1 MLPEVK
7 KIIKTLQGNYKDSQD
22 KEAFLLNIEKNRDR
36 LAESPLILARNTP
49 SQNHY
54 QAFCLL
60 LRIYKNRKMKKI
72 ETEELGG
79 YTRDEW
85 RSMIDAKVVAEVSE
99 EVINFLRDQKINHTE
114 RVHALLSASGASR
127 WIACTPSPRLEESFE
142 NKSSSF
148 AEEGTLAHEFAEFLL
163 TRETEVLPKAY
174 TLKKFKEIT
183 EHKLYT
189 DEMPDQ
195 VQKHVDYV
203 IQQFSEAKRL
213 TPDAVLL
220 IEKKVDITHLIEEG
234 FGTCD
239 VIIIADGTMEVID
252 LKYGM
257 GIRVSAEDNSQLK
270 LYASGALEEYEMLY
284 DIHTVRLTITQPR
297 MDSISSWE
305 ISTEDLIKWGQEVVK
320 PRALKAYAGAGE
332 QVVGD
337 HCHFC
342 KAAPKCKAQLELAK
356 VTAQKA
362 FTDDEVQLIS
372 DEELIDMY
380 AKIPLVKKWFDKVTD
395 HLYQEALDGKK
406 WEGYKLVDG
415 QSRRGWLDEQA
426 AIDVLQAEY
435 DERHYLTTKLK
446 GIGDIE
452 KLVGKKEFPVL
463 LGEVVGF
470 KKTAP
475 SLVPESDKRPALGI
489 DQAKM
494 DYSDDL

>member
-7 KIIKTLQGNYKDSQD
+7 RILKTLQGNYKDSRD

-54 QAFCLL
+54 QAFCVI
-60 LRIYKNRKMKKI
+60 LRIHKNRKMKK
-72 ETEELGG
+72 E
-79 YTRDEW
+79 
-85 RSMIDAKVVAEVSE
+85 
-99 EVINFLRDQKINHTE
+99 INHTE
-114 RVHALLSASGASR
+114 RAHALLSASGASR
-127 WIACTPSPRLEESFE
+127 WIACTPSPRLEENFE

-148 AEEGTLAHEFAEFLL
+148 AEEGTLAHEFAEINLRML
-163 TRETEVLPKAY
+163 TDL
-174 TLKKFKEIT
+174 IT
-183 EHKLYT
+183 EKEYKKAIEPLLAHQLYGGT
-189 DEMPDQ
+189 EMELYIE
-195 VQKHVDYV
+195 KHTDYV
-203 IQQFSEAKRL
+203 LQQFTEAKRL

-252 LKYGM
+252 LKYGT

-320 PRALKAYAGAGE
+320 PKALEAYAGAGE

-342 KAAPKCKAQLELAK
+342 RAAPKCKAQLELAK
-356 VTAQKA
+356 ATAQKA

-380 AKIPLVKKWFDKVTD
+380 AKIPLIKKWFDKVTD

-435 DERHYLTTKLK
+435 DERHYLSTKLK

-494 DYSDDL
+494 DYSEDL

>member
-1 MLPEVK
+1 MFPEVK
-7 KIIKTLQGNYKDSQD
+7 TILKTLQGNYKDSQD
-22 KEAFLLNIEKNRDR
+22 KEAFLIMLEKNRDR

-54 QAFCLL
+54 QAFCVI
-60 LRIYKNRKMKKI
+60 LRIHKNRKMKK
-72 ETEELGG
+72 E
-79 YTRDEW
+79 
-85 RSMIDAKVVAEVSE
+85 
-99 EVINFLRDQKINHTE
+99 INHTE
-114 RVHALLSASGASR
+114 RAHALLSASGASR

-148 AEEGTLAHEFAEFLL
+148 AEEGTLAHEFAEIDLKYRAGVIDSGKYIELL
-163 TRETEVLPKAY
+163 KP
-174 TLKKFKEIT
+174 LKENPLHIA
-183 EHKLYT
+183 
-189 DEMPDQ
+189 EMPEH
-195 VQKHVDYV
+195 VEKHVDYV
-203 IQQFSEAKRL
+203 IQQFTEAKRL

-320 PRALKAYAGAGE
+320 PKALEAYAGAGE

-337 HCHFC
+337 HCLFC

-372 DEELIDMY
+372 DDELIDVY
-380 AKIPLVKKWFDKVTD
+380 AKIPLIKKWFDKVTD
-395 HLYQEALDGKK
+395 YLYQEALGGKK

-415 QSRRGWLDEQA
+415 QSRRGWLNEQA

-435 DERHYLTTKLK
+435 DERHYLSTKLK

-489 DQAKM
+489 DQAKR
-494 DYSDDL
+494 DYSEDL

>member
-1 MLPEVK
+1 
-7 KIIKTLQGNYKDSQD
+7 
-22 KEAFLLNIEKNRDR
+22 
-36 LAESPLILARNTP
+36 
-49 SQNHY
+49 
-54 QAFCLL
+54 
-60 LRIYKNRKMKKI
+60 MKK
-72 ETEELGG
+72 E
-79 YTRDEW
+79 
-85 RSMIDAKVVAEVSE
+85 
-99 EVINFLRDQKINHTE
+99 INHTE
-114 RVHALLSASGASR
+114 RAHALLSASGASR
-127 WIACTPSPRLEESFE
+127 WIDCTPSPRLEESFE

-148 AEEGTLAHEFAEFLL
+148 AEEGTLAHEFAEFFLRCFTGDKDGSDAIEDL
-163 TRETEVLPKAY
+163 
-174 TLKKFKEIT
+174 EILRNQ
-183 EHKLYT
+183 EYYS
-189 DEMPDQ
+189 DEMELH

-203 IQQFSEAKRL
+203 IQQFTEAERL

-220 IEKKVDITHLIEEG
+220 IEKKVDITHLIEDG

-305 ISTEDLIKWGQEVVK
+305 ISTEDLIKWGQDVVK
-320 PRALKAYAGAGE
+320 PKALEAYAGAGE
-332 QVVGD
+332 QVVGE

-342 KAAPKCKAQLELAK
+342 RAAPKCKAQLELAK
-356 VTAQKA
+356 ATAQKA

-380 AKIPLVKKWFDKVTD
+380 AKIPLIKKWFDKVTD

-406 WEGYKLVDG
+406 WAGYKLVDG
-415 QSRRGWLDEQA
+415 QSRRGWLDEA
-426 AIDVLQAEY
+426 KAIGVLQSEY
-435 DERHYLTTKLK
+435 DERHYLSTKLK

-470 KKTAP
+470 TKTAP

-494 DYSDDL
+494 DYSGDL

>member
-1 MLPEVK
+1 MLLEVK
-7 KIIKTLQGNYKDSQD
+7 DILKKLLKNYSDNQD

-49 SQNHY
+49 SQNRY
-54 QAFCLL
+54 QAFCVLS
-60 LRIYKNRKMKKI
+60 RIYKNRKMKK
-72 ETEELGG
+72 E
-79 YTRDEW
+79 
-85 RSMIDAKVVAEVSE
+85 
-99 EVINFLRDQKINHTE
+99 INHTE
-114 RVHALLSASGASR
+114 RAHALLSASGASR
-127 WIACTPSPRLEESFE
+127 WIACTPSPRLEENFE

-148 AEEGTLAHEFAEFLL
+148 AEEGTLAHEFAEFFLRCFTGDKDGSDAIEDL
-163 TRETEVLPKAY
+163 
-174 TLKKFKEIT
+174 EILRNQ
-183 EHKLYT
+183 EHYSDDMELYI
-189 DEMPDQ
+189 E
-195 VQKHVDYV
+195 KHTDYV
-203 IQQFSEAKRL
+203 LQQFTEAKRL

-320 PRALKAYAGAGE
+320 PKALEAYAGAGE

-342 KAAPKCKAQLELAK
+342 RAAPKCKAQLELAK
-356 VTAQKA
+356 ATAQKA

-415 QSRRGWLDEQA
+415 QSRRGWLDEDKA
-426 AIDVLQAEY
+426 AEILYENTS
-435 DERHYLTTKLK
+435 LTGTMIYNSKLK

-452 KLVGKKEFPVL
+452 KLVGEKEFPVL

>member
-1 MLPEVK
+1 MFPEVK
-7 KIIKTLQGNYKDSQD
+7 DILKKLLKNYYDSQD

-60 LRIYKNRKMKKI
+60 LRIYKNRKMKK
-72 ETEELGG
+72 E
-79 YTRDEW
+79 
-85 RSMIDAKVVAEVSE
+85 
-99 EVINFLRDQKINHTE
+99 INHTE
-114 RVHALLSASGASR
+114 RAHALLSASGASR

-148 AEEGTLAHEFAEFLL
+148 AEEGTLAHEFAEINLRML
-163 TRETEVLPKAY
+163 TDV
-174 TLKKFKEIT
+174 IT
-183 EHKLYT
+183 ESEYREAIKPLLAHPLYGGT
-189 DEMPDQ
+189 EMELY
-195 VQKHVDYV
+195 VEKHTDYV
-203 IQQFSEAKRL
+203 LQQFTEAKRL

-320 PRALKAYAGAGE
+320 PKALEAYAGAGE
-332 QVVGD
+332 QVVGE

-342 KAAPKCKAQLELAK
+342 RAAPKCKAQLELAK
-356 VTAQKA
+356 ATAQKA

-380 AKIPLVKKWFDKVTD
+380 AKIPLIKKWFDKVTD
-395 HLYQEALDGKK
+395 YLYQEALDGKK

-415 QSRRGWLDEQA
+415 QSRRGWTDETKA
-426 AIDVLQAEY
+426 AEILYENTS
-435 DERHYLTTKLK
+435 LTGTMIYNSKLK

-494 DYSDDL
+494 DYSEDL

>member
-7 KIIKTLQGNYKDSQD
+7 KIIKTLQGNYNDSQD

-54 QAFCLL
+54 QAFCIL
-60 LRIYKNRKMKKI
+60 LRIYKNRKMKK
-72 ETEELGG
+72 E
-79 YTRDEW
+79 
-85 RSMIDAKVVAEVSE
+85 
-99 EVINFLRDQKINHTE
+99 INHTE
-114 RVHALLSASGASR
+114 RAHALLSASGASR
-127 WIACTPSPRLEESFE
+127 WIACTPSPRLEENFE

-148 AEEGTLAHEFAEFLL
+148 AEEGTLAHEFAELMLRVKYEGL
-163 TRETEVLPKAY
+163 TGTKGSKA
-174 TLKKFKEIT
+174 LAVIKEN
-183 EHKLYT
+183 HLYSE
-189 DEMPDQ
+189 DMPGH
-195 VQKHVDYV
+195 VEKHTDYV
-203 IQQFSEAKRL
+203 IQQFTEAKRL

-320 PRALKAYAGAGE
+320 PKALEAYAGAGE
-332 QVVGD
+332 QVVGE

-342 KAAPKCKAQLELAK
+342 RAAPKCKAQLELAK
-356 VTAQKA
+356 ATAQKA

-380 AKIPLVKKWFDKVTD
+380 AKIPLIKKWFDKVTD

-415 QSRRGWLDEQA
+415 QSRRGWLDEEVV
-426 AIDVLQAEY
+426 IDILEKEGFEEARY
-435 DERHYLTTKLK
+435 TSIKLK